1 IDADHVSQRFGH
13 LLRFHVDQ
21 AVVHPI
27 ADEWRLARIRFR
39 LRNFVF
45 VVRKHQIQAAAV
57 EVDVIS
63 QVFEGHGRALDVP
76 SRAALPPGALPRRL
90 ARFGRFPQGE
100 VHRIAFA
107 FIGFET
113 GARHQLVETLSAQS
127 AVIGKARHVE
137 KDVPVHG
144 VGEAF
149 FHQRLDHLDDVGN
162 MLAHPR
168 IMVRILNAQ
177 PPHGGQI
184 LVGEAG
190 RQPERILS
198 FGARSVDDLVVH
210 VGEVL
215 HQRDTIA
222 PRPQKFA
229 NHRPDQRRPGMADV
243 RFGVRRDA
251 AGVNPHVVIDQ
262 RLERFLRA
270 RQRIVDAD
278 RVRHHPFPPHVFIIL
293 ASSGSPLHRRG
304 VYCSPASRA
313 ENVGSN
319 TESGTP
325 AINPSRSARS
335 RSRASSSRTRDVKA
349 SICRAMPRSTFSN
362 GSGKSAWSR
371 SMTSTLRPSCRPT
384 RPGPPTPVEL
394 GGTSDNTT
402 EPAPILALSP
412 TRKEP
417 STAAPVAMT
426 TLFPMVGWRL
436 PFSLPVPPSTTPWY
450 NVTFSPSSAVSPMT
464 TPMP

>member
-1 IDADHVSQRFGH
+1 MRGARRAPRPRGGTAGPGVGPPGDAVLVHEPPQFLDGIRQTPPAAARVLQRLVGKFQRAAVVGAQQEKPQQGRRIPLQQRIDADHVSQRFGH

-222 PRPQKFA
+222 PRP
-229 NHRPDQRRPGMADV
+229 RE
-243 RFGVRRDA
+243 
-251 AGVNPHVVIDQ
+251 IC
-262 RLERFLRA
+262 E
-270 RQRIVDAD
+270 
-278 RVRHHPFPPHVFIIL
+278 PP
-293 ASSGSPLHRRG
+293 
-304 VYCSPASRA
+304 
-313 ENVGSN
+313 
-319 TESGTP
+319 T
-325 AINPSRSARS
+325 RSASAGHGRCAL
-335 RSRASSSRTRDVKA
+335 RRKA
-349 SICRAMPRSTFSN
+349 
-362 GSGKSAWSR
+362 
-371 SMTSTLRPSCRPT
+371 
-384 RPGPPTPVEL
+384 
-394 GGTSDNTT
+394 
-402 EPAPILALSP
+402 
-412 TRKEP
+412 
-417 STAAPVAMT
+417 
-426 TLFPMVGWRL
+426 
-436 PFSLPVPPSTTPWY
+436 
-450 NVTFSPSSAVSPMT
+450 
-464 TPMP
+464 